1 MTTSEGVRFLD
12 FKTSWQEYYS
22 DFKKGGGSDTC
33 YNIDE
38 TWGHSAKWNKPKG

>member
-1 MTTSEGVRFLD
+1 MTTSEGIRFLD

-38 TWGHSAKWNKPKG
+38 T